1 LKQTGLKHET
11 TEEIMIKNIIYLV
24 FLSLFGLINLTFG
37 QTQNRDLKPF
47 TYTNELIHESSPYL
61 LEHAHN
67 PVNWYPWGQRAL
79 DKAKREHKM
88 LIISIGYAA
97 CHWCHVMEHET
108 YEDTAVARL
117 MNKYYVA
124 IKVDR
129 EERPDIDQVY
139 MTASQLITGSGG
151 WPLNVLALPNGKP
164 FYAGT
169 YFPKN
174 EWIKML
180 NFYIRLNKK
189 SPDEI
194 AKQALAVTNGIRS
207 SGTVSFKAKDATFTM
222 NNLNLQFKNIE
233 PGIDYKMGGATR
245 APKFPM
251 PANWEYLLRYY
262 KVSHNDNA
270 LKAVRTTLDHIA
282 FGGIYDQLGGGFAR
296 YSTDADWH
304 VPHFEKML
312 YDNAQLSGLYTHAWQ
327 LTKNPLYKQVVYQTL
342 GFVSRELT
350 SPQGGFYSSLDAD
363 SEGEEGKYYV
373 WTAAEIDAILER
385 DASLFKMYYNITNA
399 GNWEHGKNILFKS
412 ETDDVTAKEYHLS
425 VSELQYKINV
435 DKVKLFAVRNKRVK
449 PGLDDKI
456 LTSWNALMLKAY
468 AEAYRAFGDKRFLT
482 AALNNANFLERHAV
496 GTHGEIARNYKN
508 GHSSVNGLLDDYA
521 FTISA
526 FIELYQATFDEKWLI
541 EAKKISGYALTH
553 FYDAKSGMFFY
564 TNNEHANLIS
574 RKMELEDNVIP
585 ASNSQMAINL
595 FELGQYFYK
604 DDYVNKAKQMLENVK
619 DNLTK
624 NIFFYANWG
633 LLEEAFV
640 SPPYEVAIVGNEYSA
655 MRAKIDKNYL
665 PGVLL
670 SGGHGE
676 GTLKLLEAKLVKG
689 QTTIYVCQ
697 NKSCKRPVTDVAK
710 ALEQLK

>member
-1 LKQTGLKHET
+1 MINHKIWLFSLSFFSLISSGL
-11 TEEIMIKNIIYLV
+11 
-24 FLSLFGLINLTFG
+24 G
-37 QTQNRDLKPF
+37 QTKNRYLK
-47 TYTNELIHESSPYL
+47 TYAYTNELIHEGSPYL

-67 PVNWYPWGQRAL
+67 PVNWYPWGQNAL
-79 DKAKREHKM
+79 DKAKRENKI

-97 CHWCHVMEHET
+97 CHWCHVMERET

-117 MNKYYVA
+117 MNKYFVA

-169 YFPKN
+169 YFPKID
-174 EWIKML
+174 WIEML
-180 NFYIRLNKK
+180 NFYISLNKR

-207 SGTVSFKAKDATFTM
+207 METISFKAKDADFTM
-222 NNLNLQFKNIE
+222 NDLNLQFKNIE
-233 PGIDYKMGGATR
+233 SGLDLKKGGFER
-245 APKFPM
+245 VPKFPM
-251 PANWEYLLRYY
+251 PADWEYLLQYH
-262 KVSHNDNA
+262 KISNNENA
-270 LKAVRTTLDHIA
+270 LKAVRVTLDHMA
-282 FGGIYDQLGGGFAR
+282 AGGIYDQLGGGFAR

-312 YDNAQLSGLYTHAWQ
+312 YDNAQMVSLYTHAWQ
-327 LTKNPLYKQVVYQTL
+327 LTKDPLYKQIVYQIL

-350 SPQGGFYSSLDAD
+350 SRQGGFYSSLDAD
-363 SEGEEGKYYV
+363 SQGEEGKYYV
-373 WTAAEIDAILER
+373 WTVGEIDSTLGT
-385 DASLFKMYYNITNA
+385 DAPLFKAYYNITNS
-399 GNWEHGKNILFKS
+399 GNWENGKNILFKT
-412 ETDDVTAKEYHLS
+412 ETDDNIAKKYNLS
-425 VSELQYKINV
+425 VIALQHKITIE
-435 DKVKLFAVRNKRVK
+435 KEKIFTARTKRIR
-449 PGLDDKI
+449 PGLDDKT
-456 LTSWNALMLKAY
+456 LSSWNALMLKGY
-468 AEAYRAFGDKRFLT
+468 AQAYRAFGDERFLT
-482 AALNNANFLERHAV
+482 AALSNANFLEKHAI
-496 GTHGEIARNYKN
+496 GPGKEITRNFKN

-541 EAKKISGYALTH
+541 EANKITGYALSH

-564 TNNEHANLIS
+564 TNNKHAKLIS

-595 FELGQYFYK
+595 FELGQYLYK
-604 DDYVNKAKQMLENVK
+604 DDYVSKAKQMLENVK
-619 DNLTK
+619 DELTK
-624 NIFFYANWG
+624 NVSFYANWG
-633 LLEEAFV
+633 LLEEAFA
-640 SPPYEVAIVGNEYSA
+640 SPPYEVAIVGDHYSA
-655 MRAKIDKNYL
+655 MRRKIDQNYL

-670 SGGHGE
+670 SGGRNE
-676 GTLKLLEAKLVKG
+676 GTLKLLEDKLVKG
-689 QTTIYVCQ
+689 QTTIYVCKD
-697 NKSCKRPVTDVAK
+697 KSCKRPVTEVAK

>member
-1 LKQTGLKHET
+1 
-11 TEEIMIKNIIYLV
+11 MIKHKIWLV
-24 FLSLFGLINLTFG
+24 FLSFFSLINSGLG
-37 QTQNRDLKPF
+37 QTKNRDLK
-47 TYTNELIHESSPYL
+47 TYAYTNELIHESSPYL

-67 PVNWYPWGQRAL
+67 PVNWYPWGQKAL
-79 DKAKREHKM
+79 DKAKRENKI

-97 CHWCHVMEHET
+97 CHWCHVMERET

-117 MNKYYVA
+117 MNKYFVA
-124 IKVDR
+124 VKVDR

-164 FYAGT
+164 FFAGT

-180 NFYIRLNKK
+180 NFYISLNKK

-207 SGTVSFKAKDATFTM
+207 AETISFKAKDADFTM
-222 NNLNLQFKNIE
+222 NDLNLQFKNIE
-233 PGIDYKMGGATR
+233 SGLDFKKGGFDR

-251 PANWEYLLRYY
+251 PADWEYLLQYY
-262 KVSHNDNA
+262 KLSHNENA
-270 LKAVRTTLDHIA
+270 LKAVRATLDHMA
-282 FGGIYDQLGGGFAR
+282 SGGIYDQLGGGFAR

-312 YDNAQLSGLYTHAWQ
+312 YDNAQLVSLYTHAWQ
-327 LTKNPLYKQVVYQTL
+327 LTKDPLYKQIVYQTL

-350 SPQGGFYSSLDAD
+350 SQEGGFYSSLDAD
-363 SEGEEGKYYV
+363 SQGEEGKFYV
-373 WTAAEIDAILER
+373 WTAAETDSILGSDAP
-385 DASLFKMYYNITNA
+385 LFKAYYNTTNS
-399 GNWEHGKNILFKS
+399 GNWEHGKNILFKT
-412 ETDDVTAKEYHLS
+412 ETDDAIAKKYNLS
-425 VSELQYKINV
+425 VIELQHKIAI
-435 DKVKLFAVRNKRVK
+435 DKEKVFAARTKRIR

-456 LTSWNALMLKAY
+456 LTSWNALMLKGY
-468 AEAYRAFGDKRFLT
+468 AQAYRAFGDERFMT
-482 AALNNANFLERHAV
+482 AAINNANFLSKHAI
-496 GTHGEIARNYKN
+496 GPDNEISRNYKN
-508 GHSSVNGLLDDYA
+508 GHSSVKGLLDDYA

-541 EAKKISGYALTH
+541 GANKITGYTLTH

-564 TNNEHANLIS
+564 TNKEHANLIS

-585 ASNSQMAINL
+585 ASNSQMAINQ
-595 FELGQYFYK
+595 FELGQYFYD
-604 DDYVNKAKQMLENVK
+604 DDYISKAKQMLENVK

-624 NIFFYANWG
+624 SVSFYANWG
-633 LLEEAFV
+633 LLEETFV
-640 SPPYEVAIVGNEYSA
+640 SPPYEVAIVGNQYSA
-655 MRAKIDKNYL
+655 VRAKIDQNYL

-670 SGGHGE
+670 SGGRNE
-676 GTLKLLEAKLVKG
+676 GTLKLLEDKLVKG
-689 QTTIYVCQ
+689 QTTIYVCKE
-697 NKSCKRPVTDVAK
+697 KSCKRPVTEVAK

>member
-1 LKQTGLKHET
+1 
-11 TEEIMIKNIIYLV
+11 M
-24 FLSLFGLINLTFG
+24 
-37 QTQNRDLKPF
+37 
-47 TYTNELIHESSPYL
+47 
-61 LEHAHN
+61 EHAHN
-67 PVNWYPWGQRAL
+67 PVNWYPWGQKAL
-79 DKAKREHKM
+79 DKAKRENKI

-97 CHWCHVMEHET
+97 CHWCHVMERET

-117 MNKYYVA
+117 MNKYFVA

-174 EWIKML
+174 DWIKML
-180 NFYIRLNKK
+180 NFYIDLNKK

-207 SGTVSFKAKDATFTM
+207 AETISFKAKDANFTM
-222 NNLNLQFKNIE
+222 NDLNEQFKNIE
-233 PGIDYKMGGATR
+233 SGLDFKKGGFER

-251 PANWEYLLRYY
+251 PVDWEYLLQYH
-262 KVSHNDNA
+262 KLSHNDNA
-270 LKAVRTTLDHIA
+270 LRAVRATIDHMA
-282 FGGIYDQLGGGFAR
+282 AGGIYDQLSGGFAR

-312 YDNAQLSGLYTHAWQ
+312 YDNAQLVSLYTHAWQ
-327 LTKNPLYKQVVYQTL
+327 LTKDPLYKQVVYQTI

-363 SEGEEGKYYV
+363 SQGEEGKFYE
-373 WTAAEIDAILER
+373 WTSAEIDSILGS
-385 DASLFKMYYNITNA
+385 DATLFKSYYNITNT
-399 GNWEHGKNILFKS
+399 GNWEHGKNILFKT
-412 ETDDVTAKEYHLS
+412 ETDNVLSKKYNLS
-425 VSELQYKINV
+425 VIVLQHKIAV
-435 DKVKLFAVRNKRVK
+435 EKEKLFAARTKRIR

-468 AEAYRAFGDKRFLT
+468 AQAYRAFGEERFLT
-482 AALNNANFLERHAV
+482 AALNNANFLEKHAIQPSK
-496 GTHGEIARNYKN
+496 EITRDYKN

-541 EAKKISGYALTH
+541 EANKITGYALTH
-553 FYDAKSGMFFY
+553 FSDARSGMFFY
-564 TNNEHANLIS
+564 TNNEYAKLIS

-585 ASNSQMAINL
+585 ASNSEMAINL
-595 FELGQYFYK
+595 FELGQYFYR
-604 DDYVNKAKQMLENVK
+604 DDYVDKAKQMLENVK
-619 DNLTK
+619 DKLAK
-624 NIFFYANWG
+624 NVSFYANWG
-633 LLEEAFV
+633 LLEESFV
-640 SPPYEVAIVGNEYSA
+640 SPPYEVAIVGNQYSA
-655 MRAKIDKNYL
+655 IRAKIDQNYL

-670 SGGHGE
+670 SGGRNE
-676 GTLKLLEAKLVKG
+676 GTLKLLEDKLVKG

-697 NKSCKRPVTDVAK
+697 NKSCRRPVTEVAK

>member
-1 LKQTGLKHET
+1 MLKYK
-11 TEEIMIKNIIYLV
+11 IWLV
-24 FLSLFGLINLTFG
+24 FISFFIFINSTLG
-37 QTQNRDLKPF
+37 QTKNRHPI
-47 TYTNELIHESSPYL
+47 TYAYTNELIHESSPYL

-67 PVNWYPWGQRAL
+67 PVNWYPWGQKSM
-79 DKAKREHKM
+79 DKAKRENKL

-97 CHWCHVMEHET
+97 CHWCHVMERET

-117 MNKYYVA
+117 MNKYFVT

-139 MTASQLITGSGG
+139 MTAAQLITGSGG

-169 YFPKN
+169 YFPKK

-180 NFYIRLNKK
+180 NFYVSLNKK
-189 SPDEI
+189 SPDEL

-207 SGTVSFKAKDATFTM
+207 AETISFKAKDASFTM
-222 NNLNLQFKNIE
+222 NDLNLQFKNMKS
-233 PGIDYKMGGATR
+233 GIDFKKGGFDR

-251 PANWEYLLRYY
+251 PVGWEYLLQYY
-262 KVSHNDNA
+262 KLSHNENA
-270 LKAVRTTLDHIA
+270 LKAVRTTLDHMA
-282 FGGIYDQLGGGFAR
+282 AGGIYDQLGGGFAR

-312 YDNAQLSGLYTHAWQ
+312 YDNAQLVSLYTHAWQ
-327 LTKNPLYKQVVYQTL
+327 LTKDPLYKQVVYQTL
-342 GFVSRELT
+342 AFISKELT
-350 SPQGGFYSSLDAD
+350 SLQGGFYSSLDAD
-363 SEGEEGKYYV
+363 SQGEEGKYYV
-373 WTAAEIDAILER
+373 WTAAGIDSILGS
-385 DASLFKMYYNITNA
+385 DAPLFKAYYNITNS
-399 GNWEHGKNILFKS
+399 GNYEHGKNILFKT
-412 ETDDVTAKEYHLS
+412 ETDNVIDKKYNLS
-425 VSELQYKINV
+425 VIALQQKIAIEKE
-435 DKVKLFAVRNKRVK
+435 KVFAARTKRIR

-468 AEAYRAFGDKRFLT
+468 AQAYRAFGDEKFLT
-482 AALNNANFLERHAV
+482 AAINDASFIERHAIR
-496 GTHGEIARNYKN
+496 TNGEIARNYKN

-541 EAKKISGYALTH
+541 EANKLTGYTLNGYTLKH

-574 RKMELEDNVIP
+574 RKMELADNVIP
-585 ASNSQMAINL
+585 SSNSQMGINL

-604 DDYVNKAKQMLENVK
+604 DDYISRAKQMLENVK
-619 DNLTK
+619 DDLTK
-624 NIFFYANWG
+624 NISFYANWG

-640 SPPYEVAIVGNEYSA
+640 SPPYEVAIVGDQYSA
-655 MRAKIDKNYL
+655 MRAKIDQNYL

-670 SGGHGE
+670 SGGRNE
-676 GTLKLLEAKLVKG
+676 GRLKLLEDKLVKG
-689 QTTIYVCQ
+689 QTTIYVCKD
-697 NKSCKRPVTDVAK
+697 KSCKKPVNKVAK